1 MIEYINPGFILLG
14 GLLLL
19 MVFLVTILVA
29 GDAYKKHKKSYALP
43 IGFTVM
49 ALLVAFILYDGYST
63 KSTIDHNIALFQKA
77 KELEC
82 STLTTSY
89 LVSKQTGW
97 RLRKEA
103 FSKDSLLLDAKYC
116 KE

>member
-14 GLLLL
+14 GVALLL
-19 MVFLVTILVA
+19 VFLTTIIAVT
-29 GDAYKKHKKSYALP
+29 DAYKEHKKSNALP

-49 ALLVAFILYDGYST
+49 ALLVVFILYDGYST
-63 KSTIDHNIALFQKA
+63 KSTIDQNIALFQKG

-89 LVSKQTGW
+89 LVSKQIGW

-103 FSKDSLLLDAKYC
+103 FSKDSLLLDVKRC

>member
-1 MIEYINPGFILLG
+1 MIEHINPGFILLG
-14 GLLLL
+14 GLVLV
-19 MVFLVTILVA
+19 MVFLTTIIAA
-29 GDAYKKHKKSYALP
+29 GDAYKEHKKSNALP
-43 IGFTVM
+43 IGFTAM

-63 KSTIDHNIALFQKA
+63 KSTIDKNIELFQKG

-82 STLTTSY
+82 STLSSSY

-97 RLRKEA
+97 KLRKEA
-103 FSKDSLLLDAKYC
+103 FSKDSLLVDVKYC

>member
-14 GLLLL
+14 GLVLL
-19 MVFLVTILVA
+19 MIFLTTILAA
-29 GDAYKKHKKSYALP
+29 GDAYKEHKKSHALS

-49 ALLVAFILYDGYST
+49 ALLVVFILYDGYST
-63 KSTIDHNIALFQKA
+63 KSNIDHNIVLFQKG

-103 FSKDSLLLDAKYC
+103 FSKDSLLLDVKYC